1 VRLSAALPLPLPLP
15 RERGVELLELQS
27 IERGLRSSPHVGG
40 VETLQ
45 RFWGKDIVSHVSP
58 HIFTSPDTRPTTTR
72 GTNSALHCLQVAA
85 SAALAMETNRCA
97 GPSRDGDDGK
107 MAIDTFTTQ
116 RALCAEGYDVGSMA
130 RSSNL
135 GRIKTKGLFNL
146 MFLPTELRMK
156 VGSYSFNVAASLN
169 EYISKESLRRVP
181 RLKL

>member
-1 VRLSAALPLPLPLP
+1 MRP
-15 RERGVELLELQS
+15 EVEPARWWRRDTATVL
-27 IERGLRSSPHVGG
+27 V
-40 VETLQ
+40 
-45 RFWGKDIVSHVSP
+45 KDIVSHVSP

-130 RSSNL
+130 RSSSL